1 MNVTF
6 DFTGAVAVVTGGTRG
21 IGRGIAQRLLSAGA
35 EVVVCGRRAP
45 DVMPSASGRDS
56 HFVAAD
62 VRHADQAEALI
73 AEATARF
80 GRLDLLVNN
89 AGGSPPADA
98 LTASPRFS
106 TAIVELNL
114 LSALHASQAA
124 MRVMAGQPSG
134 GSIVQIASV
143 SGVRPSPGTAAYGAA
158 KAGLLHL
165 TRSLAVEWG
174 PHVRV
179 NAIIAGLIR
188 TEAAS
193 QHYGD
198 EARIASIAQTVPLRR
213 LGTPDDIADA
223 VLFLAS
229 PAASYISGAALQVH
243 GGGERPAFLDA

>member
-6 DFTGAVAVVTGGTRG
+6 DMARAVAVVTGGTRG
-21 IGRGIAQRLLSAGA
+21 IGRGIATSLLSCGA
-35 EVVVCGRRAP
+35 DVVVCGRRP
-45 DVMPSASGRDS
+45 PETLPSASGRTA

-62 VRHADQAEALI
+62 VRKPEQATAVVAEAV
-73 AEATARF
+73 ARF

-98 LTASPRFS
+98 ATASPRFS

-114 LSALHASQAA
+114 MSALHACKAA
-124 MRVMAGQPSG
+124 YGVMAEQEGG

-143 SGVRPSPGTAAYGAA
+143 SGQRPSPGTSAYGAA

-174 PHVRV
+174 PRVRV
-179 NAIIAGLIR
+179 NAVVAGLIR
-188 TEAAS
+188 TEAAHD
-193 QHYGD
+193 HYGD
-198 EARIASIAQTVPLRR
+198 EQRIQSIARTIPLARF
-213 LGTPDDIADA
+213 GTPEDIADA

-229 PAASYISGAALQVH
+229 PAARWVSGATLEVH